1 MSDPFESFCRQ
12 QRELD
17 QLVEYEVKRA
27 QMQAKAEAKLA
38 KQNERARKLAAAKV
52 EKEKAW
58 RAALRGQEI
67 NRLALEKE
75 EEQKKKRADKARAWL
90 IVVKY
95 SWKEKFQATC
105 SRACIHMDTRTS
117 TVCPCLEIAQGDSK

>member
-1 MSDPFESFCRQ
+1 M
-12 QRELD
+12 D

-38 KQNERARKLAAAKV
+38 KQNERARKLAAVKV

-67 NRLALEKE
+67 NRLALEKD
-75 EEQKKKRADKARAWL
+75 EEQKKKRADKACVLVSSYKMLRRCC
-90 IVVKY
+90 
-95 SWKEKFQATC
+95 QDTC
-105 SRACIHMDTRTS
+105 SH
-117 TVCPCLEIAQGDSK
+117 PCTDCDRL